1 MAQPTVSITPGQK
14 YKFIVKS
21 AEEAA
26 SIIREKLGETAQ
38 VISVRQVEGEGL
50 ARFLKSPKLE
60 IIAQVPSESSEAL
73 PSPAP
78 EAAAQQTSETDEDF
92 LSSEPSQR
100 RKAPRPRKTR
110 SPQEPKRD
118 DADFVPESLVRAMFK
133 NLPTGR
139 LWTILSKA
147 GIPSEFLAQFGER
160 PESRQ
165 LNEQP
170 LQTAISHFAMLMRDR
185 APSRSLALSNRV
197 AFFGSPGS
205 GSTTA
210 LCKQLASDIFL
221 RGRQACVMKLEAD
234 EPNSSEGLAMFC
246 EALGVQ
252 LLRTRGELKKLDE
265 DTNLYFDIPG
275 MVLTGKNVRHLQKT
289 FDELGIESRVLV
301 VNAAYE
307 RQLIQEAYTRAGSLG
322 ATHVVFTHVDE
333 IPRCGKL
340 WEFVLDDGLVPLFA
354 STGQNIAADF
364 DRHII
369 DLLVRRTLSAGD
381 E

>member
-1 MAQPTVSITPGQK
+1 MSQKTLPVTPGQK
-14 YKFIVKS
+14 YKFVVKS

-26 SIIREKLGETAQ
+26 SIIRDKLGEMAQ

-50 ARFLKSPKLE
+50 ARFLKTPKLE
-60 IIAQVPSESSEAL
+60 IIAQIPPSQTEPTQSKEPTATLQEPAESEEEQD
-73 PSPAP
+73 AP
-78 EAAAQQTSETDEDF
+78 
-92 LSSEPSQR
+92 QR
-100 RKAPRPRKTR
+100 RKVSRPRKAR
-110 SPQEPKRD
+110 PAIPAEPRREETD
-118 DADFVPESLVRAMFK
+118 YVSESLVRAMF
-133 NLPTGR
+133 NHLPTGR

-147 GIPSEFLAQFGER
+147 GIPTEFLAQIGEQ
-160 PESRQ
+160 PETRG
-165 LNEQP
+165 LNDQP
-170 LQTAISHFAMLMRDR
+170 LQTAISRFALLMRDR
-185 APSRSLALSNRV
+185 APGRSLALTNRV

-210 LCKQLASDIFL
+210 LCKQLSCDVFL
-221 RGRQACVMKLEAD
+221 RGRQAYVMKLEAE

-246 EALGVQ
+246 EALGVS
-252 LLRTRGELKKLDE
+252 LLRTTAELRKIPE
-265 DTNLYFDIPG
+265 DAAVYFDLPG
-275 MVLTGKNVRHLQKT
+275 MTLTGKNIRHLQKI

-307 RQLIQEAYTRAGSLG
+307 RQLIQDAYTRASAIG

-354 STGQNIAADF
+354 STGQNIASDF
-364 DRHII
+364 DRHVI

>member
-73 PSPAP
+73 PSPAA
-78 EAAAQQTSETDEDF
+78 EAAAQQTSETEEDF

-234 EPNSSEGLAMFC
+234 EPNSSEGLSMFC
-246 EALGVQ
+246 EALGVP
-252 LLRTRGELKKLDE
+252 LLRTRNELKKIDE